1 MRKFNQY
8 VLSFLFLFAFIF
20 NVNAQKKEVEVEAIK
35 ITETVYMLTGQG
47 GNIGLC
53 VGEDGV
59 FMIDD
64 QYAVMSEKILAKVKE
79 LNDNPLKFV
88 FNTHWHGDHT
98 GGNENMAKEGAII
111 VAHKNVFKRKSTDQY
126 IKAFKRKIK
135 AAPKGAL
142 PTVTFE
148 EDISFHFN
156 NEDIIA
162 KHIHNAHT
170 DGDAFVY
177 FVQSNVIHMGD
188 TYFNAR
194 YPFIDI
200 SSGGNINGII
210 EAANAVLMIADDET
224 TIIPGHGSLSNKAEL
239 IAYRA
244 MLITMR
250 DRVKTQIKAGKTLAE
265 IQEMKLGKDYDEKY
279 GKNFIKPE
287 RFIGFVYESLKPDV
301 SDQ

>member
-1 MRKFNQY
+1 MKKY
-8 VLSFLFLFAFIF
+8 LILFSLLFAIIF
-20 NVNAQKKEVEVEAIK
+20 NVNAQKEEIQVEAIK
-35 ITETVYMLTGQG
+35 ITESVYMLTGQG

-53 VGEDGV
+53 IGEDGV

-64 QYAVMSEKILAKVKE
+64 QYAPMSEKILAKVKE
-79 LNDNPLKFV
+79 LTDKPLKFV

-111 VAHKNVFKRKSTDQY
+111 VAHKNVLKRKSTDQY
-126 IKAFKRKIK
+126 IKALKRKIK

-148 EDISFHFN
+148 EDINFHFN
-156 NEDIIA
+156 DEDIMA

-177 FVQSNVIHMGD
+177 FMQSNVIHMGD
-188 TYFNAR
+188 TYFNGR

-210 EAANAVLMIADDET
+210 EACNAVLMIADDET
-224 TIIPGHGSLSNKAEL
+224 KIIPGHGDLSNKAEL
-239 IAYRA
+239 ITYRD

-250 DRVKTQIKAGKTLAE
+250 DRVKTQIKAEKTLEE
-265 IQEMKLGKDYDEKY
+265 IKAMKLGKDYNEKY
-279 GKNFIKPE
+279 GKNFINPE
-287 RFIGFVYESLKPDV
+287 RFIEFVYESLK
-301 SDQ
+301 